1 MYRGCLEA
9 GLDRDTK
16 VGRTDEKQGNDGKL
30 CLVGSWN
37 FVNDITNG
45 ELGGCFDVE
54 REHIFS
60 VDDNRS

>member
-1 MYRGCLEA
+1 M
-9 GLDRDTK
+9 DRNTK
-16 VGRTDEKQGNDGKL
+16 VGRTCEEQGNDGKL
-30 CLVGSWN
+30 CLVGSGN

-45 ELGGCFDVE
+45 ELGSCFDVE